1 MARPS
6 IYVVEYGTA
15 QVIHGVQLV
24 DRATGQFKATPTLA
38 AGDFKLEKDGG
49 TAANLTTLP
58 TVVPSGGSSL
68 DVSFSAAETQGKH
81 LVLRAVD
88 AAGAEWNDDV
98 IHIFTAGDPSA
109 YFPFDLFSGTVALS
123 AASQGAVTGGV
134 WDEFVAN
141 HLVPDTFG
149 AQGVDTSAKVTDI
162 QAKVLELRGLIE
174 DLSDVISGAG
184 GAVTPAEVIS
194 QTRVANHAL
203 QKLGA
208 QLITSMDEDTREAR
222 TVKACYSIL
231 RDRELR
237 AHSWNFSIKRVALAP
252 SATVPAFGFAKA
264 FPLPA
269 DCLRILPPALHVDW
283 TVENINGVSHI
294 LTNEGTVIYL
304 RYVARITDEAV
315 FDELFVDMLACKIA
329 WHCCETI
336 TQSNQKKADV
346 MQEYKDARAEARRI
360 NAFEQASPQEPEPP
374 WLTARRAGSG
384 EQNWLRFGSEG

>member
-1 MARPS
+1 MSAYFAP
-6 IYVVEYGTA
+6 YGTA
-15 QVIHGVQLV
+15 WTLHGYQLV
-24 DRATGQFKATPTLA
+24 DRATGQYKVTPTLA
-38 AGDFKLEKDGG
+38 SGDFKVEKDGG

-58 TVVPSGGSSL
+58 SVVPSGGSSI
-68 DVSFSAAETQGKH
+68 DIPFSAVELQAKH
-81 LVLRAVD
+81 VVLRLVD
-88 AAGAEWNDDV
+88 AAGAEWNDDA
-98 IHIFTAGDPSA
+98 IHIFTVGDPNA
-109 YFPFDLFSGTVALS
+109 FFEFDLFSGSVSLS
-123 AASQGAVTGGV
+123 LASQSAITGGV
-134 WDEFVAN
+134 WDELVAN
-141 HLVPDTFG
+141 HLMPATFG
-149 AQGVDTSAKVTDI
+149 AHQADTGAAVTDI
-162 QAKVLELRGLIE
+162 QTRVLELKTLIE
-174 DLSDVISGAG
+174 DLSDVITGAG

-237 AHSWNFSIKRVALAP
+237 AHTWNFSTKRAVLAP
-252 SATVPAFGFAKA
+252 SATAPAFGFAYA

-269 DCLRILPPALHVDW
+269 DCLRIIPPARDVDW
-283 TVENINGVSHI
+283 TIENINGASHI
-294 LTNEGTVIYL
+294 LTNEGAVIYL

-374 WLTARRAGSG
+374 WLVARRAGSG

>member
-1 MARPS
+1 MVYLAK
-6 IYVVEYGTA
+6 YGTA
-15 QVIHGVQLV
+15 WTLHGHQLV
-24 DRATGQFKATPTLA
+24 DQTTGQYKVAPTLA
-38 AGDFKLEKDGG
+38 SGDFKVEKDGG

-58 TVVPSGGSSL
+58 AVAPTGGSSI
-68 DVSFSAAETQGKH
+68 DISFSAAEMQAKH
-81 LVLRAVD
+81 IVLRLVD
-88 AAGAEWNDDV
+88 ASGAEWNDDA
-98 IHIFTAGDPSA
+98 IHIFTVGDSNA
-109 YFPFDLFSGTVALS
+109 YLPFDLFAPTVALS

-134 WDEFVAN
+134 WDELVAN
-141 HLVPDTFG
+141 HLLPDTFG
-149 AQGVDTSAKVTDI
+149 AQEANTSTKVADI
-162 QAKVLELRGLIE
+162 QTKVLELRGLIE
-174 DLSDVISGAG
+174 DLSDVITGAG

-269 DCLRILPPALHVDW
+269 DCLRILPSARHVDW
-283 TVENINGVSHI
+283 TIENINGVSHI

-304 RYVARITDEAV
+304 RYVARITDEAA

-346 MQEYKDARAEARRI
+346 MAEYKEARAEARRI

-374 WLTARRAGSG
+374 WLVARRAGSG

>member
-1 MARPS
+1 MVYLAK
-6 IYVVEYGTA
+6 YATA
-15 QVIHGVQLV
+15 WTLHGYQLV
-24 DRATGQFKATPTLA
+24 DRATGQYKVTPTLA
-38 AGDFKLEKDGG
+38 AGDFKIEKDGG
-49 TAANLTTLP
+49 AAANLATLP
-58 TVVPSGGSSL
+58 AVEPAGGSSL
-68 DVSFSAAETQGKH
+68 DIAFSAAELQAKH
-81 LVLRAVD
+81 IVLRLVD
-88 AAGAEWNDDV
+88 AAGAEWNDDA
-98 IHIFTAGDPSA
+98 IHIFTVGDPSA

-123 AASQGAVTGGV
+123 AASQGVVTGGV
-134 WDEFVAN
+134 WDELVAN
-141 HLVPDTFG
+141 HLAPDTFG
-149 AQGVDTSAKVTDI
+149 AQELDTNTAVTDI
-162 QAKVLELRGLIE
+162 QAKVLELKELIE
-174 DLSDVISGAG
+174 ELSDSIGGGG

-208 QLITSMDEDTREAR
+208 QLISSMNEDTREAR
-222 TVKACYSIL
+222 TVNACYSIL

-237 AHSWNFSIKRVALAP
+237 AHSWNFSIKRAALAP

-264 FPLPA
+264 FPLPV
-269 DCLRILPPALHVDW
+269 DCLRILPPARDVDW
-283 TVENINGVSHI
+283 TIENINGASHI
-294 LTNEGTVIYL
+294 LTNEGPVIYL

-374 WLTARRAGSG
+374 WLVARRAGSG

>member
-1 MARPS
+1 
-6 IYVVEYGTA
+6 
-15 QVIHGVQLV
+15 
-24 DRATGQFKATPTLA
+24 LA
-38 AGDFKLEKDGG
+38 AGDFKIEKDGG
-49 TAANLTTLP
+49 AAANLASLP
-58 TVVPSGGSSL
+58 TVTPAGGSSVS
-68 DVSFSAAETQGKH
+68 VSFSATEVQAKQI
-81 LVLRAVD
+81 VLRASD
-88 AAGAEWNDDV
+88 QAGAEWDD
-98 IHIFTAGDPSA
+98 TAVYLLTVGNPNA
-109 YFPFDLFSGTVALS
+109 FFEFDLSSASVALS
-123 AASQGAVTGGV
+123 LASQGAVTGGV
-134 WDEFVAN
+134 WDELVDN
-141 HLVPDTFG
+141 HQLAATFG
-149 AQGVDTSAKVTDI
+149 KLGKDTGTAVTDI
-162 QAKVLELRGLIE
+162 QAKVLELRELIE

-208 QLITSMDEDTREAR
+208 GLISSMDEDTREAR

-269 DCLRILPPALHVDW
+269 DCLRILPSARHVDW
-283 TVENINGVSHI
+283 TIENINGVSHI

-304 RYVARITDEAV
+304 RYVARITDEAA

-346 MQEYKDARAEARRI
+346 MAEYKEARAEARRI

>member
-1 MARPS
+1 MS
-6 IYVVEYGTA
+6 YVLVPYGTSHTL
-15 QVIHGVQLV
+15 HGLQLK
-24 DRATGQFKATPTLA
+24 DRTTGQFKVSPTLA
-38 AGDFKLEKDGG
+38 TGDFKIEKDGG
-49 TAANLTTLP
+49 AAANLATLP
-58 TVVPSGGSSL
+58 TIVPAGGSSL
-68 DVSFSAAETQGKH
+68 DVSFSAAELQAKQVT
-81 LVLRAVD
+81 LRGVD
-88 AAGAEWNDDV
+88 AAGAEWDDV
-98 IHIFTAGDPSA
+98 VVRLLTFGDPSA
-109 YFPFDLFSGTVALS
+109 FFEFDFDSATVALS

-134 WDEFVAN
+134 WDELVTN
-141 HLVPDTFG
+141 HQLPATFG
-149 AQGVDTSAKVTDI
+149 KQGLDTGLAVTDI
-162 QAKVLELRGLIE
+162 QAKVLELRGMIE
-174 DLSDVISGAG
+174 ELSDVITGAGGAG
-184 GAVTPAEVIS
+184 GAVTPAEVIA

-269 DCLRILPPALHVDW
+269 DCLRILPPARDVDW
-283 TVENINGVSHI
+283 TIENINGASHI

-304 RYVARITDEAV
+304 RYVARITDEAA

-374 WLTARRAGSG
+374 WLAARRAGSG

>member
-1 MARPS
+1 MVYLAK
-6 IYVVEYGTA
+6 YATA
-15 QVIHGVQLV
+15 WTLHGYQLV
-24 DRATGQFKATPTLA
+24 DRATGQYKVTPTLA
-38 AGDFKLEKDGG
+38 AGDFKIEKDGG
-49 TAANLTTLP
+49 AAANLATLP
-58 TVVPSGGSSL
+58 AVEPAGGSSL
-68 DVSFSAAETQGKH
+68 DIAFSAAELQAKH
-81 LVLRAVD
+81 IVLRLVD
-88 AAGAEWNDDV
+88 AAGAEWNDDA
-98 IHIFTAGDPSA
+98 IHIFTVGDPSA

-123 AASQGAVTGGV
+123 AASQGVVTGGV
-134 WDEFVAN
+134 WDELVAN
-141 HLVPDTFG
+141 HLAPDTFG
-149 AQGVDTSAKVTDI
+149 AQELDTNTAVTDI
-162 QAKVLELRGLIE
+162 QAKVLELKELIE
-174 DLSDVISGAG
+174 ELSDSIGGGG

-208 QLITSMDEDTREAR
+208 GLISSMDEDTREAR

-237 AHSWNFSIKRVALAP
+237 AHSWNFSIKRAALAP

-269 DCLRILPPALHVDW
+269 DCLRILPPARDVDW
-283 TVENINGVSHI
+283 TIENINGASHI

-360 NAFEQASPQEPEPP
+360 NAFKQASPQEPEPP
-374 WLTARRAGSG
+374 WLVARRAGSG

>member
-1 MARPS
+1 MDVYLVPYGAA
-6 IYVVEYGTA
+6 YVL
-15 QVIHGVQLV
+15 HGFQLK
-24 DRATGQFKATPTLA
+24 DRTTGQFKVSPTMA
-38 AGDFKLEKDGG
+38 SGDFKIEKDGG
-49 TAANLTTLP
+49 TAANLATLP
-58 TVVPSGGSSL
+58 LVAPAGGSSV
-68 DVSFSAAETQGKH
+68 DVAFSATELQAKH
-81 LVLRAVD
+81 VVMRAVD
-88 AAGAEWNDDV
+88 QAGAEWDDAV
-98 IHIFTAGDPSA
+98 VHLLTVGHPSA
-109 YFPFDLFSGTVALS
+109 MFEFDLGSASVALS
-123 AASQGAVTGGV
+123 LASQSAVAGGT
-134 WDEFVAN
+134 WDELVGN
-141 HLVPDTFG
+141 HLIPSTMG
-149 AQGVDTSAKVTDI
+149 AQQFDTGATVTDI
-162 QAKVLELRGLIE
+162 QARVLELKTLVE
-174 DLSDVISGAG
+174 TLSDVITGAG

-269 DCLRILPPALHVDW
+269 DCLRILPPARDVDW
-283 TVENINGVSHI
+283 TIENINGAAHI

-304 RYVARITDEAV
+304 RYVARITDEAA

-374 WLTARRAGSG
+374 WLAARRAGSG

>member
-1 MARPS
+1 MVYLAQ
-6 IYVVEYGTA
+6 YGSAWTL
-15 QVIHGVQLV
+15 HGRQLV
-24 DRATGQFKATPTLA
+24 DRATGQYKVTPTLA
-38 AGDFKLEKDGG
+38 SGDFKLEKDGG
-49 TAANLTTLP
+49 TAANLATLP
-58 TVVPSGGSSL
+58 SVAPAGGSSI
-68 DVSFSAAETQGKH
+68 DIPFSAAEMQGKH
-81 LVLRAVD
+81 IVLRAVD
-88 AAGAEWNDDV
+88 AAGAEWNDDA
-98 IHIFTAGDPSA
+98 IHIFTVGDPNA
-109 YFPFDLFSGTVALS
+109 YIPFDLFSGTVGLS

-134 WDEFVAN
+134 WDELVAN
-141 HLVPDTFG
+141 HLLPDTFG
-149 AQGVDTSAKVTDI
+149 AQGVDTSTKVTDI

-174 DLSDVISGAG
+174 DLSDVITGAG

-208 QLITSMDEDTREAR
+208 GLISSMDEDTREAR

-237 AHSWNFSIKRVALAP
+237 AHSWNFSIKRAALAP

-269 DCLRILPPALHVDW
+269 DCLRILPPARDVDW
-283 TVENINGVSHI
+283 TIENINGASHI

-304 RYVARITDEAV
+304 RYVARITDEAA

-374 WLTARRAGSG
+374 WLAARRAGSG

>member
-1 MARPS
+1 MVYFAQ
-6 IYVVEYGTA
+6 YATA
-15 QVIHGVQLV
+15 WTLRGYQLV
-24 DRATGQFKATPTLA
+24 DRATGQYKVTPTLA
-38 AGDFKLEKDGG
+38 AGDFKIEKDGG
-49 TAANLTTLP
+49 AAANLATLP
-58 TVVPSGGSSL
+58 AVAPAGGSSL
-68 DVSFSAAETQGKH
+68 DIAFSAAEMQGKH
-81 LVLRAVD
+81 IVVRLVD
-88 AAGAEWNDDV
+88 AAGAEWNDDA
-98 IHIFTAGDPSA
+98 IHIFTVGDPSA
-109 YFPFDLFSGTVALS
+109 YLPFDLFSGTVALS

-134 WDEFVAN
+134 WDELVAN

-149 AQGVDTSAKVTDI
+149 AQELDTNTAVTDI
-162 QAKVLELRGLIE
+162 QAKVLELKELIE
-174 DLSDVISGAG
+174 ELSDSIG
-184 GAVTPAEVIS
+184 GGGGGGLTPAEVIS

-208 QLITSMDEDTREAR
+208 GLISSMDEDTREAR

-237 AHSWNFSIKRVALAP
+237 AHSWNFSIKRAALAP

-269 DCLRILPPALHVDW
+269 DCLRILPPARDVDW
-283 TVENINGVSHI
+283 TIENINGASHI

-346 MQEYKDARAEARRI
+346 MEEYKDARAEARRI

-374 WLTARRAGSG
+374 WLVARRAGSG

>member
-1 MARPS
+1 MVYLAQ
-6 IYVVEYGTA
+6 YGSAWTL
-15 QVIHGVQLV
+15 HGRQLV
-24 DRATGQFKATPTLA
+24 DRATGQYKVTPTLA
-38 AGDFKLEKDGG
+38 SGDFKLEKDGG
-49 TAANLTTLP
+49 TAANLATLP
-58 TVVPSGGSSL
+58 SVAPAGGSSI
-68 DVSFSAAETQGKH
+68 DIPFSAAEMQGKH
-81 LVLRAVD
+81 IVLRAVD
-88 AAGAEWNDDV
+88 AAGAEWNDDA
-98 IHIFTAGDPSA
+98 IHIFTVGDPNA
-109 YFPFDLFSGTVALS
+109 YIPFDLFSGTVGLS

-134 WDEFVAN
+134 WDELVAN
-141 HLVPDTFG
+141 HLLPDTFG
-149 AQGVDTSAKVTDI
+149 AQGVDTSTKVTDI

-174 DLSDVISGAG
+174 DLSDVITGAG

-208 QLITSMDEDTREAR
+208 ALISSMEEDTREAR

-269 DCLRILPPALHVDW
+269 DCLRILPSARHVDW
-283 TVENINGVSHI
+283 TIENINGVSHI

-304 RYVARITDEAV
+304 RYVARITDEAA

-346 MQEYKDARAEARRI
+346 MAEYKEARAEARRI

>member
-1 MARPS
+1 MVYLAK
-6 IYVVEYGTA
+6 YGTA
-15 QVIHGVQLV
+15 WTLHGHQLV
-24 DRATGQFKATPTLA
+24 DQTTGQYKVAPTLA
-38 AGDFKLEKDGG
+38 SGDFKVEKDGG

-58 TVVPSGGSSL
+58 AVAPTGGSSI
-68 DVSFSAAETQGKH
+68 DISFSAAEMQAKH
-81 LVLRAVD
+81 IVLRLVD
-88 AAGAEWNDDV
+88 ASGAEWNDDA
-98 IHIFTAGDPSA
+98 IHIFTVGDPNA
-109 YFPFDLFSGTVALS
+109 YLPFDPFAPTVGLS

-134 WDEFVAN
+134 WDELVAN
-141 HLVPDTFG
+141 HLLPASFG
-149 AQGVDTSAKVTDI
+149 ALEVDTSTAVTDI
-162 QAKVLELRGLIE
+162 QTKVLELRELIE
-174 DLSDVISGAG
+174 DLSDVITGAGGAG
-184 GAVTPAEVIS
+184 GAVTPAEVIA

-269 DCLRILPPALHVDW
+269 DCLRILPPARDVDW
-283 TVENINGVSHI
+283 TIENINGASHI

-304 RYVARITDEAV
+304 RYVARITDEAA
-315 FDELFVDMLACKIA
+315 FDELFVVMLACKIA

-346 MQEYKDARAEARRI
+346 MEEYKDARAEARRI

-374 WLTARRAGSG
+374 WLVARRAGSG

>member
-1 MARPS
+1 MVYLAK
-6 IYVVEYGTA
+6 YGTA
-15 QVIHGVQLV
+15 WTLHGHQLV
-24 DRATGQFKATPTLA
+24 DQTTGQYKVAPTLA
-38 AGDFKLEKDGG
+38 SGDFKVEKDGG

-58 TVVPSGGSSL
+58 AVAPTGGSSI
-68 DVSFSAAETQGKH
+68 DISFSAAEMQAKH
-81 LVLRAVD
+81 IVLRLVD
-88 AAGAEWNDDV
+88 ASGAEWNDDA
-98 IHIFTAGDPSA
+98 IHIFTVGDSNA
-109 YFPFDLFSGTVALS
+109 YLPFDLFAPTVALS

-134 WDEFVAN
+134 WDELVAN
-141 HLVPDTFG
+141 HLLPDTFG
-149 AQGVDTSAKVTDI
+149 AQEANTSTKVADI
-162 QAKVLELRGLIE
+162 QTKVLELRGLIE
-174 DLSDVISGAG
+174 DLSDVITGAG

-237 AHSWNFSIKRVALAP
+237 AHSWNFSIKRAALAP

-269 DCLRILPPALHVDW
+269 DCLRILPPARHVDW
-283 TVENINGVSHI
+283 TIENINGVSHI

-346 MQEYKDARAEARRI
+346 MEEYKDARAEARRI

-374 WLTARRAGSG
+374 WLVARRAGSG

>member
-1 MARPS
+1 M
-6 IYVVEYGTA
+6 IYLAKYGEGWTL
-15 QVIHGVQLV
+15 HGYQLV
-24 DRATGQFKATPTLA
+24 DRTTGQYKVTPTLA
-38 AGDFKLEKDGG
+38 AGDFKIEKDGG
-49 TAANLTTLP
+49 AAANLATLP
-58 TVVPSGGSSL
+58 AVEPAGGSSL
-68 DVSFSAAETQGKH
+68 DIAFSAAELQAEH
-81 LVLRAVD
+81 IVLRLVD
-88 AAGAEWNDDV
+88 AAGAEWNDDA
-98 IHIFTAGDPSA
+98 IHIFTVGDPSA

-134 WDEFVAN
+134 WDELVAN
-141 HLVPDTFG
+141 HLVPETFG
-149 AQGVDTSAKVTDI
+149 AQEADTSTKVTDI
-162 QAKVLELRGLIE
+162 QTKVLELRELIE

-208 QLITSMDEDTREAR
+208 QLISSMNEDTREAR
-222 TVKACYSIL
+222 TVNACYSIL

-252 SATVPAFGFAKA
+252 SSTVPAFGFAKA

-269 DCLRILPPALHVDW
+269 DCLRILPSARHVDW
-283 TVENINGVSHI
+283 TIENINGVSHI

-304 RYVARITDEAV
+304 RYVARITDEAA

-346 MQEYKDARAEARRI
+346 MAEYKEARAEARRI

>member
-1 MARPS
+1 MVYFAK
-6 IYVVEYGTA
+6 YATA
-15 QVIHGVQLV
+15 WTLHGYQLV
-24 DRATGQFKATPTLA
+24 DRATGQYKVTPTLA
-38 AGDFKLEKDGG
+38 AGDFKIEKDGG
-49 TAANLTTLP
+49 AAANLATLP
-58 TVVPSGGSSL
+58 AVEPAGGSSL
-68 DVSFSAAETQGKH
+68 DIAFSAAELQAKH
-81 LVLRAVD
+81 IVLRLVD
-88 AAGAEWNDDV
+88 AAGAEWNDDA
-98 IHIFTAGDPSA
+98 IHIFTVGDPSA

-134 WDEFVAN
+134 WDELVAN
-141 HLVPDTFG
+141 HLVPETFG
-149 AQGVDTSAKVTDI
+149 AQELDTNTAVTDI
-162 QAKVLELRGLIE
+162 QAKVLELKELIE
-174 DLSDVISGAG
+174 ELSDSIG
-184 GAVTPAEVIS
+184 GGGGGGLTPAEVIS

-208 QLITSMDEDTREAR
+208 GLISSMDEDTREAR

-237 AHSWNFSIKRVALAP
+237 AHSWNFSIKRAALAP

-269 DCLRILPPALHVDW
+269 DCLRILPPARDVDW
-283 TVENINGVSHI
+283 TIENINGASHI

-346 MQEYKDARAEARRI
+346 MEEYKDARAEARRI

-374 WLTARRAGSG
+374 WLVARRAGSG

>member
-1 MARPS
+1 MVYLAQ
-6 IYVVEYGTA
+6 YGSAWTL
-15 QVIHGVQLV
+15 HGRQLV
-24 DRATGQFKATPTLA
+24 DRATGQYKVTPTLA
-38 AGDFKLEKDGG
+38 SGDFKLEKDGG
-49 TAANLTTLP
+49 TAANLATLP
-58 TVVPSGGSSL
+58 SVAPAGGSSI
-68 DVSFSAAETQGKH
+68 DIPFSAAEMQGKH
-81 LVLRAVD
+81 IVLRAVD
-88 AAGAEWNDDV
+88 AAGAEWNDDA
-98 IHIFTAGDPSA
+98 IHIFTVGDPNA
-109 YFPFDLFSGTVALS
+109 YIPFDLFSGTVGLS

-134 WDEFVAN
+134 WDELVAN
-141 HLVPDTFG
+141 HLLPDTFG
-149 AQGVDTSAKVTDI
+149 AQGVDTSTKVTDI

-174 DLSDVISGAG
+174 DLSDVITGAG

-208 QLITSMDEDTREAR
+208 ALISSMEEDTREAR

-237 AHSWNFSIKRVALAP
+237 AHSWNFSIKRAALAP

-269 DCLRILPPALHVDW
+269 DCLRILPPARHVDW
-283 TVENINGVSHI
+283 TIENINGVSHI

-360 NAFEQASPQEPEPP
+360 NAFEQATPQEPEPP
-374 WLTARRAGSG
+374 WLVARRAGSG

>member
-1 MARPS
+1 M
-6 IYVVEYGTA
+6 IYLAQYGTA
-15 QVIHGVQLV
+15 WTLHGYQLV
-24 DRATGQFKATPTLA
+24 DRATGQYKTTPTLA
-38 AGDFKLEKDGG
+38 SGDFKLEKDGG
-49 TAANLTTLP
+49 TAANLATLP
-58 TVVPSGGSSL
+58 VVAPTGGSSL
-68 DVSFSAAETQGKH
+68 DIAFSASELQGKH
-81 LVLRAVD
+81 LVLRIVD
-88 AAGAEWNDDV
+88 ASGAEWNDDA
-98 IHIFTAGDPSA
+98 IHIFTVGDPNA

-134 WDEFVAN
+134 WDELVAN

-149 AQGVDTSAKVTDI
+149 AQGVDTSTKVTDI

-374 WLTARRAGSG
+374 WLVARRAGSG

>member
-1 MARPS
+1 MVYLIPYGEA
-6 IYVVEYGTA
+6 YVLTGL
-15 QVIHGVQLV
+15 QLK
-24 DRATGQFKATPTLA
+24 DRTTGQFKVTPTLA
-38 AGDFKLEKDGG
+38 AGDFKIEKDGG
-49 TAANLTTLP
+49 AAANLASLP
-58 TVVPSGGSSL
+58 TVTPAGGSSVS
-68 DVSFSAAETQGKH
+68 VSFSATEVQAKQI
-81 LVLRAVD
+81 VLRASD
-88 AAGAEWNDDV
+88 QAGAEWDD
-98 IHIFTAGDPSA
+98 TAVYLLTVGNPNA
-109 YFPFDLFSGTVALS
+109 FFEFDLSSASVALS
-123 AASQGAVTGGV
+123 LASQGAVTGGV
-134 WDEFVAN
+134 WDELVDN
-141 HLVPDTFG
+141 HQLAATFG
-149 AQGVDTSAKVTDI
+149 KLGKDTGTAVTDI
-162 QAKVLELRGLIE
+162 QAKVLELRELIE

-184 GAVTPAEVIS
+184 GAVTPAEGIS

-208 QLITSMDEDTREAR
+208 GLISSMDEDTREAR

-346 MQEYKDARAEARRI
+346 MAEYKEARAEARRI

-374 WLTARRAGSG
+374 WLVARRAGSG

>member
-1 MARPS
+1 MVYFAK
-6 IYVVEYGTA
+6 YATA
-15 QVIHGVQLV
+15 WTLHGYQLV
-24 DRATGQFKATPTLA
+24 DRATGQYKVTPTLA
-38 AGDFKLEKDGG
+38 AGDFKIEKDGG
-49 TAANLTTLP
+49 AAANLATLP
-58 TVVPSGGSSL
+58 SVAPAAGSSIEIP
-68 DVSFSAAETQGKH
+68 FSAAEMQGKH
-81 LVLRAVD
+81 IVLRAVD
-88 AAGAEWNDDV
+88 VAGAEWNDDA
-98 IHIFTAGDPSA
+98 IHIFTVGDPSA
-109 YFPFDLFSGTVALS
+109 YIPFDLFSGTVGLS

-134 WDEFVAN
+134 WDELVAN
-141 HLVPDTFG
+141 HLLPDTFG
-149 AQGVDTSAKVTDI
+149 AQGVDTSTKVTDI

-304 RYVARITDEAV
+304 RYVARITDEAA

-374 WLTARRAGSG
+374 WLVARRAGSG